1 MSEQDLED
9 DDIPATGRLSPPP
22 DSDARSE
29 WLKFGILAAVFIIS
43 VVVVGL
49 IAPLIG
55 SWIVPAVLG
64 TNNPKPVVTESAPP
78 TMVPVDPTA
87 ETAAPTLESSTEN
100 STSESSMGL
109 EPVPTVAP
117 AASPTPANVLLY
129 TIQPGDNLTKISIL
143 YGVTIQQIVD
153 ANPELKN
160 PNQISPGTQLRIPR
174 P

>member
-9 DDIPATGRLSPPP
+9 DEIPATGRLSPPP
-22 DSDARSE
+22 DSDARTE
-29 WLKFGILAAVFIIS
+29 WLKFAVLTAVLIIS
-43 VVVVGL
+43 MVVVG
-49 IAPLIG
+49 IISPLIG

-64 TNNPKPVVTESAPP
+64 SNTPQPAVTEPPPP
-78 TMVPVDPTA
+78 TMMSVDPTR
-87 ETAAPTLESSTEN
+87 ETVDP
-100 STSESSMGL
+100 TSESL
-109 EPVPTVAP
+109 IVIEPAPTVPP
-117 AASPTPANVLLY
+117 AVTPTPDNTLIY

>member
-9 DDIPATGRLSPPP
+9 DDIPATGRLSTPP

-29 WLKFGILAAVFIIS
+29 WLKFGILTAVFIIS
-43 VVVVGL
+43 VAVVMLV
-49 IAPLIG
+49 APLIG

-64 TNNPKPVVTESAPP
+64 TNNPKPVVTSEPTPP
-78 TMVPVDPTA
+78 GLDSLTPTIEANPTPELVVPTA
-87 ETAAPTLESSTEN
+87 EAGGVEPAPT
-100 STSESSMGL
+100 
-109 EPVPTVAP
+109 VPP
-117 AASPTPANVLLY
+117 AVSPTPDNVLLY

-160 PNQISPGTQLRIPR
+160 PHQISPGSQLRIPR

>member
-9 DDIPATGRLSPPP
+9 DDIPATGRLSSPPP

-29 WLKFGILAAVFIIS
+29 WFKFGILTAVFIIS
-43 VVVVGL
+43 VVVVWL
-49 IAPLIG
+49 ISPLIG

-64 TNNPKPVVTESAPP
+64 SGSPQPLVTEPAPP
-78 TMVPVDPTA
+78 TSIPVDPTA
-87 ETAAPTLESSTEN
+87 ETAAPTLENSTIESST
-100 STSESSMGL
+100 GL
-109 EPVPTVAP
+109 EPAPTVPP
-117 AASPTPANVLLY
+117 AVTPTPDNALIY

-143 YGVTIQQIVD
+143 YGVTIQQIVE